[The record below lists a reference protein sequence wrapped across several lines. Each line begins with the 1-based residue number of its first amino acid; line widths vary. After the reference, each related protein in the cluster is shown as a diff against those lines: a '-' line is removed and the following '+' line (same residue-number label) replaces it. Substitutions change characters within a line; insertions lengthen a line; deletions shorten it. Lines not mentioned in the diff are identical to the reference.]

1 MRIGRHF
8 SRAWGDTVPLV
19 WPDMNTTQV
28 NEGAHGLMD
37 GLTHAFAPVHRA
49 YFRYVASPES
59 EVAFDTNKTYQIMC
73 NLYSAGAIDVL
84 LNPVSF
90 NSKTMLLRHYP
101 ACRVRLVVYGFGKTD
116 DPYVSPEE
124 REKPVHERIATDT
137 AGRTNSLS
145 TACLGFH
152 GRMLAFSIPVG
163 RVGGY
168 GTFMGPSDLPC
179 GKDRTAREESCTL
192 RAAAVARA
200 RELLRLPDH
209 GEFVRQTRDVFHDL
223 VTVQSVHA
231 SDVVAVGAAAHRWFT
246 PGTEQASPWTAPL
259 APAARHCIPPD
270 RLPVKPRDDE
280 LWPPTVFEP
289 FAEWLESPSTSRSG
303 RKRQPQPLTGAKLR
317 EAPPDVHWPK
327 VARTPDEQLRRE
339 RWWKELSHVPKG
351 LWVGFQK
358 RARAM

>member
-1 MRIGRHF
+1 MPHCRPRKRPNLSGSAAALGVIKTGTPPVSLRADEVPSYSVRLCNFHASWWPQKSGPLGPMRIGRHF

-73 NLYSAGAIDVL
+73 NLYSAGAIDIL
-84 LNPVSF
+84 QNPLSF
-90 NSKTMLLRHYP
+90 NSARPCSFAITR
-101 ACRVRLVVYGFGKTD
+101 RVASASWSTALGKLT
-116 DPYVSPEE
+116 
-124 REKPVHERIATDT
+124 T
-137 AGRTNSLS
+137 RTFPRRNARSRCMSALHQTRQVGQTRSAHS
-145 TACLGFH
+145 TACLGFD

-200 RELLRLPDH
+200 CELLRLVMPNH
-209 GEFVRQTRDVFHDL
+209 GEANPGRLSRPGHG
-223 VTVQSVHA
+223 
-231 SDVVAVGAAAHRWFT
+231 AV
-246 PGTEQASPWTAPL
+246 
-259 APAARHCIPPD
+259 C
-270 RLPVKPRDDE
+270 PRI
-280 LWPPTVFEP
+280 
-289 FAEWLESPSTSRSG
+289 
-303 RKRQPQPLTGAKLR
+303 
-317 EAPPDVHWPK
+317 
-327 VARTPDEQLRRE
+327 
-339 RWWKELSHVPKG
+339 
-351 LWVGFQK
+351 
-358 RARAM
+358 